1 MFHPFEPDLANI
13 NDQQLDEKIADL
25 TRKYYTAYRLGN
37 NELLTQLATF
47 ITIYKDERQT
57 RYFAKQKNNSL
68 DTDLDSLIN
77 VE

>member
-1 MFHPFEPDLANI
+1 MFHPFEQDLSSL

-25 TRKYYTAYRLGN
+25 TKKYYAAYRLGN
-37 NELLTQLATF
+37 NELLTQLSTF